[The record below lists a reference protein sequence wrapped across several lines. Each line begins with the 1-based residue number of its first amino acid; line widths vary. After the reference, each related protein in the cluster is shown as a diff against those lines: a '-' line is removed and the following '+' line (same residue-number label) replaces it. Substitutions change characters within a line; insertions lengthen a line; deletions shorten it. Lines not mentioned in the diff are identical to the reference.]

1 MKHDKK
7 MEEKGF
13 PFKKLEKGKAEKEA
27 HADKKMP
34 KKAVKKIAKK
44 GK

>member
-7 MEEKGF
+7 IDEKAF
-13 PFKKLEKGKAEKEA
+13 PFKKAVKGKAEKES

-34 KKAVKKIAKK
+34 KKAVKKVAKK